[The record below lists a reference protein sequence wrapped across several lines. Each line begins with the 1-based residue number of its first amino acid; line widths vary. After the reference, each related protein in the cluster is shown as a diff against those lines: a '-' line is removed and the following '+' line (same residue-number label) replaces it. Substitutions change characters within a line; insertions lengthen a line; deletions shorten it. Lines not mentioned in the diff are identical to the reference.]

1 MEKGETVTSS
11 SCDASSSSSSADAPA
26 PQQQVEDDASS
37 TTSSSSSCEE
47 PSATREEAQGEGKV
61 FLGFVEKAPRRL
73 INYPFLLSKVGGKP
87 VWLIPKDVPS
97 SEQLQCPH
105 CEAPMPLLLQVYAP
119 LSHEDTYHRFLYVF
133 ACKDG
138 ACHQRLPNGSFKVL
152 RCQLPKDNPY
162 YLPVLP
168 SPSPSSPSQQQ
179 KPNKEKEK
187 EETDTES
194 ECEEDDDAPRYRF
207 VPPSTF
213 TTCIICGAGAPKRCG
228 KCKAAHYCSRAHQ
241 VLHWPQHK
249 LQCASLDANTKQQDA
264 NNISKEEEEE
274 EEQHP
279 ALWPE
284 FEIVTEAEG
293 PPTETEKALSEKE
306 LKERY
311 GAIPIVHPQGKD
323 DPDADFEMKYQA
335 DGSFVKFQQRIS
347 RDPDQ
352 CLRYYA
358 DPTKTEALW
367 VSNTGRPS
375 SSTDI
380 PPCARCGASCSL
392 EFQVMPQLL
401 HFLDVEKVASLAP
414 GEATPSVNWGTLLI
428 YTCSRS
434 CSIVAAENKQAA
446 EGEQKTKTEEAEGG
460 MRPASS
466 ASSFYTPEFLWRQ
479 ML

>member
-1 MEKGETVTSS
+1 MENGETVTSS
-11 SCDASSSSSSADAPA
+11 SSDAASSSSSSFSAADAPA
-26 PQQQVEDDASS
+26 PQQQVEEALPNDASF
-37 TTSSSSSCEE
+37 SSSPSCEE
-47 PSATREEAQGEGKV
+47 PATTREQEGGKV

-87 VWLIPKDVPS
+87 VWLIPKGVPS

-119 LSHEDTYHRFLYVF
+119 LSHEDSYHRFLYVF

-138 ACHQRLPNGSFKVL
+138 ACHQRLLNGSFKVL

-162 YLPVLP
+162 YLPVPP
-168 SPSPSSPSQQQ
+168 SPSPSSPSQQQQQQQQQQ

-194 ECEEDDDAPRYRF
+194 ESEEEDDDAPRYRF

-249 LQCASLDANTKQQDA
+249 LQCASLDANSKQQDA

-311 GAIPIVHPQGKD
+311 GAIPVVHPQGKD

-352 CLRYYA
+352 CLRFVHLLAITYSFSLHY
-358 DPTKTEALW
+358 PPSLLLSLINNEQILCR
-367 VSNTGRPS
+367 SNQDRGPL
-375 SSTDI
+375 
-380 PPCARCGASCSL
+380 G
-392 EFQVMPQLL
+392 V
-401 HFLDVEKVASLAP
+401 
-414 GEATPSVNWGTLLI
+414 
-428 YTCSRS
+428 
-434 CSIVAAENKQAA
+434 
-446 EGEQKTKTEEAEGG
+446 
-460 MRPASS
+460 
-466 ASSFYTPEFLWRQ
+466 
-479 ML
+479 